1 MSGSIAA
8 GIDCSYHAP
17 GKPRGNH
24 VTAQRIEFGNTL
36 SEAAF
41 APIVLAFEQ
50 WREVRVIPGLNEVTK
65 DKLYAALDQ
74 GVQLTA
80 KRFGLAPREIQAIL
94 PWTEMI
100 AHLDKIEAARVDAQA
115 TFERY
120 SLAVG
125 GLLTG
130 LAGATIEV
138 DPRRK
143 SAAQALMNVSRR
155 FSRERDLVGPL
166 KHLSAELEIWE
177 EGIEK
182 AAETIDKSNL
192 VRRVL
197 QRRTMFRVSLA
208 FLIFAVISV
217 VVAFQIRER
226 RIANAR
232 QRVASRIA
240 AIKDPCTPIELS
252 DEEQRHALP
261 EHFAAIDDKKKVC
274 EEKRAKERYL
284 TSCET
289 LAKDFEAGKLTPE
302 DEATAKTAAARLV
315 RAATGKL
322 QPEDLLAKP
331 ADMPCGDTKA
341 KDRLWT
347 AYVKTAVRSKDAWT
361 ETPVISDELR
371 KALGAKEFE
380 NETAYKENIGKEA
393 EAVASK
399 ALGKGDPESV
409 ERAKKSCQARV
420 DWKLELGKKCERFL
434 ALQESLERAK
444 KP

>member
-1 MSGSIAA
+1 M
-8 GIDCSYHAP
+8 
-17 GKPRGNH
+17 
-24 VTAQRIEFGNTL
+24 TAKRIYFGNTL

-41 APIVLAFEQ
+41 APIVAAFEQ

-65 DKLYAALDQ
+65 EKLVAALTH
-74 GVQLTA
+74 GVQATA
-80 KRFGLAPREIQAIL
+80 KRFGLSPREVQAIL
-94 PWTEMI
+94 PWAEML
-100 AHLDKIEAARVDAQA
+100 AHVDKIEAARVEAQA

-155 FSRERDLVGPL
+155 FSRERDLVTPL

-182 AAETIDKSNL
+182 AAETINRSNL

-197 QRRTMFRVSLA
+197 QRRLMLRVSVGFFA
-208 FLIFAVISV
+208 FAVV
-217 VVAFQIRER
+217 VLVMAYMIRER

-232 QRVASRIA
+232 LRVNARIA

-252 DEEQRHALP
+252 EEEQRHALP
-261 EHFAAIDDKKKVC
+261 EHFTAIDEKKKVC
-274 EEKRAKERYL
+274 DERQAKDRYM
-284 TSCET
+284 TACET
-289 LAKDFEAGKLTPE
+289 LAKNFEAGKLTPE
-302 DEATAKTAAARLV
+302 DEATAKASAPRLV
-315 RAATGKL
+315 RAAAGKL
-322 QPEDLLAKP
+322 TPEDLMAKP

-341 KDRLWT
+341 KDRFWHT
-347 AYVKTAVRSKDAWT
+347 YVKAAVRSTDAWG
-361 ETPVISDELR
+361 ETPVISDDLR
-371 KALGAKEFE
+371 KMLATKEFE
-380 NETAYKENIGKEA
+380 NETAYKQNIGKEA
-393 EAVASK
+393 EAIASK
-399 ALGKGDPESV
+399 AMGTGKEEIV
-409 ERAKKSCQARV
+409 EQAKKLCQARV
-420 DWKLELGKKCERFL
+420 DWKLEIGKKCERFL
-434 ALQESLERAK
+434 ALRESLDRAK

>member
-1 MSGSIAA
+1 MTV
-8 GIDCSYHAP
+8 
-17 GKPRGNH
+17 K
-24 VTAQRIEFGNTL
+24 RIEFGNTL

-65 DKLYAALDQ
+65 DKLFAALTL

-80 KRFGLAPREIQAIL
+80 KRFGLSPKEVQAIL
-94 PWTEMI
+94 PWAEML
-100 AHLDKIEAARVDAQA
+100 AHLDKIEAARVEAQS

-155 FSRERDLVGPL
+155 FSRERDLVTPL

-177 EGIEK
+177 EGLEK

-197 QRRTMFRVSLA
+197 QRRTMLRVSLA

-232 QRVASRIA
+232 QRVATRIA

-284 TSCET
+284 TSCDT
-289 LAKDFEAGKLTPE
+289 LGKNFDAGKLTPE
-302 DEATAKTAAARLV
+302 DEATAKNAAPRLV
-315 RAATGKL
+315 RAASGKL

-331 ADMPCGDTKA
+331 ADMPCGDTKV
-341 KDRLWT
+341 KDRLWA
-347 AYVKTAVRSKDAWT
+347 AYVKAAVRSTDAWT

-371 KALGAKEFE
+371 KALAAKEFA
-380 NETAYKENIGKEA
+380 NETAYKENIAKDA
-393 EAVASK
+393 EAAASK
-399 ALGKGDPESV
+399 AMGKGDPESV
-409 ERAKKSCQARV
+409 ERGKKLCQARV
-420 DWKLELGKKCERFL
+420 DWKLEIGKKCERFL
-434 ALQESLERAK
+434 ALQESLDRAK

>member
-1 MSGSIAA
+1 MTAKR
-8 GIDCSYHAP
+8 ID
-17 GKPRGNH
+17 
-24 VTAQRIEFGNTL
+24 FGNTL

-41 APIVLAFEQ
+41 VPIVAAFEQ

-65 DKLYAALDQ
+65 EKLVAALTH
-74 GVQLTA
+74 GVQATA
-80 KRFGLAPREIQAIL
+80 KRFGLSPREVQAIL
-94 PWTEMI
+94 PWAEML
-100 AHLDKIEAARVDAQA
+100 AHVDKIEAARVEAQA

-155 FSRERDLVGPL
+155 FSRERDLVAPL

-182 AAETIDKSNL
+182 AAETINRSNL

-197 QRRTMFRVSLA
+197 QRRLMLRVSFG
-208 FLIFAVISV
+208 FLIFAAMVLV
-217 VVAFQIRER
+217 MAYMIRER
-226 RIANAR
+226 RITYAR
-232 QRVASRIA
+232 MRVEKRIA

-261 EHFAAIDDKKKVC
+261 EHFTAIDEKKKVC
-274 EEKRAKERYL
+274 DELKAKERYL
-284 TSCET
+284 TSCDA
-289 LAKDFEAGKLTPE
+289 LAKNFEAGKLTPE
-302 DEATAKTAAARLV
+302 DEATAKASAARLV
-315 RAATGKL
+315 RAAGGKL
-322 QPEDLLAKP
+322 QAEDLLAKP
-331 ADMPCGDTKA
+331 SDMPCGDTKV
-341 KDRLWT
+341 KDRLWL
-347 AYVKTAVRSKDAWT
+347 AYVKAVVRSTDAWG
-361 ETPVISDELR
+361 ETPTISDDLR
-371 KALGAKEFE
+371 KMLATKEFE
-380 NETAYKENIGKEA
+380 NETAYKQNIGKEA

-399 ALGKGDPESV
+399 AMGTGKDEII
-409 ERAKKSCQARV
+409 EQAKKLCQARV
-420 DWKLELGKKCERFL
+420 DWKLEIGKKCERFL
-434 ALQESLERAK
+434 ALRESLDRAK